1 MVSDIPDQTI
11 AEGATFTTISLDGYV
26 ADVDNADS
34 EITWTSAGN
43 TALTVSIVNRV
54 ATITIPSADWNGS
67 ETLTFHRERSGP
79 SNHGADTATFTVTPV
94 NDEPVAVDDTD
105 TVAEEQDGQC
115 RGAGQ

>member
-1 MVSDIPDQTI
+1 MTATDNDPNTPKSGSAIITVNLNPVNEAPVVSDIPDQTI

-67 ETLTFHRERSGP
+67 ETI
-79 SNHGADTATFTVTPV
+79 TFT
-94 NDEPVAVDDTD
+94 ARKIR
-105 TVAEEQDGQC
+105 AF
-115 RGAGQ
+115 